1 MNAATQAQLA
11 VLRARWAGLA
21 PRERQLL
28 LAAGAALAALLLWL
42 LLLGPAIS
50 VLRSAPARIQAQAVE
65 LATMRQLAEE
75 AKTLKSASPVGG
87 PEATAALKAATT
99 RLGDHATLT
108 VAGGRATLALQ
119 GVAPDA
125 LQAWLAEA
133 RAGARARPIE
143 AQLQHTPTGWQG
155 QLVLG
160 LGGP

>member
-1 MNAATQAQLA
+1 MNATTQAQLA
-11 VLRARWAGLA
+11 ALRARWAGLA
-21 PRERQLL
+21 PRERHLL

-42 LLLGPAIS
+42 ALLGPAIS
-50 VLRSAPARIQAQAVE
+50 VLRSAPNRIQAQAVE

-75 AKTLKSASPVGG
+75 AKALKGASPVGG
-87 PEATAALKAATT
+87 PEAAAALKAATG
-99 RLGDHATLT
+99 RLGEHATLT
-108 VAGGRATLALQ
+108 VTGGRATLALQ

-133 RAGARARPIE
+133 RAGARARPLE
-143 AQLQHTPTGWQG
+143 AQLQQTPTGWQG